1 MEFKPIIFKVGQQMY
16 GVDISVVQSIEKE
29 QEVVVVPNTAEAI
42 RGIMNLRGA
51 IVPIYSL
58 RKKFGMPIDT
68 TISSQYVIVQNGTEL
83 LGLEVDIVEEIEVS
97 EEDRLKQV
105 PKLVRNN
112 ETKYLD
118 KIIMLKNRLA
128 LILNIQELLSELEKQ
143 SISSMIDNLEQN
155 KESANE

>member
-1 MEFKPIIFKVGQQMY
+1 MEFKPIIFKVGQQTY
-16 GVDISVVQSIEKE
+16 GVDISIVQSIEKE
-29 QEVVVVPNTAEAI
+29 QEVVIVPNAADAI
-42 RGIMNLRGA
+42 RGIMSLRGE

-58 RKKFGMPIDT
+58 RKKFGMEIDT

-83 LGLEVDIVEEIEVS
+83 LGLEVDMVEEIETS
-97 EEDRLKQV
+97 REDHLKQI

-118 KIIMLKNRLA
+118 KVIMLNKRLA
-128 LILNIQELLSELEKQ
+128 LILNIQELLSDLEKQ
-143 SISSMIDNLEQN
+143 SISNMIENLEQN